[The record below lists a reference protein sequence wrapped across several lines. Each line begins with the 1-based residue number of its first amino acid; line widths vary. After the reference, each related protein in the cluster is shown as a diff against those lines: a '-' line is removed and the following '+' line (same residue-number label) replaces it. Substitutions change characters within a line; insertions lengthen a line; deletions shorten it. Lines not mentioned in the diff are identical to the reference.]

1 MRRRR
6 SLQWRIT
13 LMTALLIASSCIAVM
28 VLLGGSGLRRMD
40 EIGRAVQAFEMQDS
54 QGSEKDQN
62 SVSEELTLPKEKD
75 IASFD
80 PQIAGRDEQ
89 LTIVIGEAQ
98 ERFTFISWCATA
110 VVTLLSAV
118 IAYFVSGRALQ
129 PLQDFS
135 EQVAK
140 VRSTNLADMH
150 VATDTFVEFQPMAR
164 SFNEMLDRLHRAF
177 DAQRQFTGNAAH
189 ELRTPLALLQMQ
201 LDLFAEEH
209 QQRDAETEELLQF
222 LREQTQRLTDTVKIL
237 LEMSSLQNIPRTDCI
252 SILPMVEEILTDLT
266 PLAEKKQVALFTSGE
281 EIALTGSD
289 TLLSRL
295 LFNLV
300 ENAIKYNHAGG
311 TVYVTTKK
319 QGSKA
324 RITIE
329 DTGRGIPSDCLSEIF
344 QPFFRVESSRS
355 REQGGVGLGLALAAE
370 ICRLHSGQIC
380 VEKSSS
386 TGTVMVVS
394 LPLSEADPRQNSRR
408 KEEEDVSTGE
418 SK

>member
-1 MRRRR
+1 MHRRR

-13 LMTALLIASSCIAVM
+13 LLTALLIALSCIAMM

-40 EIGRAVQAFEMQDS
+40 EIGRAVQAFETPGAGESGADQSHTPQATMS
-54 QGSEKDQN
+54 SESGD
-62 SVSEELTLPKEKD
+62 V
-75 IASFD
+75 ASFD
-80 PQIAGRDEQ
+80 PQMAGRSEQ
-89 LTIVIGEAQ
+89 ITIVIGEAQ
-98 ERFTFISWCATA
+98 ERFTFASWCATA
-110 VVTLLSAV
+110 AVTILSAV

-140 VRSTNLADMH
+140 VRSTNLGDMH
-150 VATDTFVEFQPMAR
+150 VDTETFVEFQPMAR

-177 DAQRQFTGNAAH
+177 AAQRQFTGNAAH

-209 QQRDAETEELLQF
+209 PQRDAETEELLQF
-222 LREQTQRLTDTVKIL
+222 LREQTQRLTETVKTL
-237 LEMSSLQNIPRTDCI
+237 LEMSGLQNIRRTDHI
-252 SILPMVEEILTDLT
+252 ALLPMVEEILTDLT
-266 PLAEKKQVALFTSGE
+266 PFAEKKQVALSASGE
-281 EIALTGSD
+281 DLILTGSD

-295 LFNLV
+295 FFNLV

-311 TVYVTTKK
+311 TVHLTVQK
-319 QGSKA
+319 QDSWA
-324 RITIE
+324 VIRIE
-329 DTGRGIPSDCLSEIF
+329 DTGRGIPAECVASIF

-355 REQGGVGLGLALAAE
+355 REQGGVGLGLALAWE

-380 VEKSSS
+380 VEKTSS

-394 LPLSEADPRQNSRR
+394 LPLSEAEGGQNNEKR
-408 KEEEDVSTGE
+408 K
-418 SK
+418 